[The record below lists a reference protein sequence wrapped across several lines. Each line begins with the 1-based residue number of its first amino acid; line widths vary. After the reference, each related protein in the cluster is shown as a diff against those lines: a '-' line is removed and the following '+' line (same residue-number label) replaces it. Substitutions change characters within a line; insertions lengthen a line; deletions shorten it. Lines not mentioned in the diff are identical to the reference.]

1 MANVVLQMKA
11 SNIEEM
17 QAYYKNNLGEKLPPG
32 SVFTAKVAQCNIT
45 AYKSGKVLFQGA
57 NAESEAM
64 KWNAK
69 QITVGTSAPKKSTV
83 KQHSYSPPANI
94 GQLSIIGSDEVGTG
108 DYFGPITVAAAY
120 VESSKIPLLKEFGV
134 RDSKNVKDPEI
145 LQIAA
150 QLKHAV
156 PFTLLSLDNV
166 KYNALQSKG
175 MSQGKIKAYLHN
187 LALKKLI
194 EKIKP
199 VTAEGILID
208 QFAKPDVFFGYLK
221 DQEMFE
227 AKNIY
232 LSTGGE
238 SIHVSVAAASILA
251 RAAFVKKF
259 DELSREAGFV
269 IPKGAGPAVDQA
281 AAKLIQAK
289 GIASLNTFTKQHFAN
304 TEKAKKLLQKKGI
317 SYQ

>member
-11 SNIEEM
+11 ATIEEM
-17 QAYYKNNLGEKLPPG
+17 QVYYKNALGEKLPPG
-32 SVFTAKVAQCNIT
+32 SVFTAKTPQCNIT
-45 AYKSGKVLFQGA
+45 AYKSGKILFQGA
-57 NAESEAM
+57 NAETEAA
-64 KWNAK
+64 KWGAK
-69 QITVGTSAPKKSTV
+69 QTAAGTSAPKKSSV
-83 KQHSYSPPANI
+83 KQHSYSPPPNI

-120 VESSKIPLLKEFGV
+120 VESSKIPLLKELGV

-145 LQIAA
+145 LQIAS
-150 QLKHAV
+150 QLKHAI

-194 EKIKP
+194 EKIQPK
-199 VTAEGILID
+199 TADGVLID

-221 DQEMFE
+221 DQEMFQ

-259 DELSREAGFV
+259 EALSKEAGFV

-281 AAKLIQAK
+281 AAKLIQMK
-289 GIASLNTFTKQHFAN
+289 GINSLNTFTKQHFAN

-317 SYQ
+317 SY

>member
-1 MANVVLQMKA
+1 
-11 SNIEEM
+11 M
-17 QAYYKNNLGEKLPPG
+17 QTYYKNTLGEKLPPG
-32 SVFTAKVAQCNIT
+32 SIFTAKVAQCNIT

-57 NAESEAM
+57 NAENEAL
-64 KWNAK
+64 KWDKK
-69 QITVGTSAPKKSTV
+69 QVQSSSATVKKSSV
-83 KQHSYSPPANI
+83 KQHAYSPPANI
-94 GQLSIIGSDEVGTG
+94 GQLNIIGSDEVGTG

-120 VESSKIPLLKEFGV
+120 ADSSTIPLLKELGV
-134 RDSKNVKDPEI
+134 RDSKNIKDPEI
-145 LQIAA
+145 LKIAS
-150 QLKHAV
+150 QLKHVV
-156 PFTLLSLDNV
+156 PFSLLVLDNV
-166 KYNALQSKG
+166 KYNTLQAKG

-199 VTAEGILID
+199 TTADGVLID
-208 QFAKPDVFFGYLK
+208 QFAQPDVFFGYLK
-221 DQEMFE
+221 GLEMFE

-238 SIHVSVAAASILA
+238 SIHLSVAAASILA

-259 DELSREAGFV
+259 DELSKEAGFV

-281 AAKLIQAK
+281 AAKLIQLK
-289 GIASLNTFTKQHFAN
+289 GIESLNTFTKKHFAN

-317 SYQ
+317 SFR